1 VFCPSCGAE
10 NAGTAKFCAQCG
22 TGLARRGPACTA
34 ELAASARFC
43 NQCGTAVGGI
53 PAAAPRPAPRVA
65 EPAGTA
71 IERRHITVMFCD
83 LVGSTQLSRILDP
96 EDLRDIVHEYRDA
109 CAGAVSRYEGTVA
122 QYQGDGILVY
132 FGYPVAHEDDARR
145 AVEAGLDVLRVV
157 SELNERLRAER
168 DVTLAVRVGV
178 HTGLAVVGDVGGA
191 NRTERLAQGDTPNIG
206 SRMQSLA
213 EPNTMVVSEFTH
225 RLVSGFF
232 RTESLGKQPVKG
244 VAELIEVF
252 RVLAASGA
260 HHRLEA
266 AAPHRLTPYVGRERH
281 LAALDE
287 AWRAARD
294 GAGRAVLLLGEPGM
308 GKSRVIGVFRQ
319 RLGAERHGVIECF
332 CSPYFKSSA
341 LYPFAEMLRAQLDLA
356 AEDEPPRQLER
367 LRGALAA
374 HFGEA
379 TEAVPLI
386 AQLVGIPPSAGYAP
400 PGLHPLTQKQKTLEA
415 MLAVLR
421 VRAQRAPVLM
431 VVEDLHWVDPTSLE
445 LLGAL
450 IEGIGQHRM
459 LLVMTARPGFRTPWP
474 PTERLTEL
482 SIGDLAPADIET
494 MIFRLTGGRALPAQV
509 LALLVAKSDGNPLY
523 VEEMT
528 RMVLESGILRETEGG
543 YELTRALP
551 DVVVPATL
559 HDLLMARLDRMEP
572 EAKRVVQLGAT
583 IGREFSLELMRAIL
597 PNEEDAI
604 GRGLDQLLGAGL
616 VHASGRGFAIKHALI
631 QDAAYESLLR
641 RTRQQYHEGIATA
654 LEGPFAAEAQGHPE
668 RVAQHWTRAG
678 KPARAIPYWLKAGQT
693 AVASSASEEAANHLR
708 QGLELVATLPESPER
723 DRMELDLLSTLGTA
737 LSMLKGWAAPEV
749 QEAYARANV
758 LSERVGPNPQL
769 FWVLW
774 GLWAFYLVRGDQR
787 AGLEFAQRMASLAR
801 GQGDDGLEIEA
812 DFALGLSF
820 YYLGDLPTARL
831 HLERAVA
838 RYVPE
843 KHHANAYL
851 SCQDVGVTSRSV
863 ASMVLYLLGETDLA
877 LERSRD
883 AIALA
888 VRLKHPFS
896 QAYALGCAAWLDC
909 YRRDYAAMSARA
921 RETSELS
928 QAQALGWWLIWGTI
942 FAGRGLV
949 EAGQAEAG
957 AAQMAENLAIYRG
970 IGTGMVVPFFLV
982 QLAEACGRHG
992 DYAAALGHLEEAR
1005 RVIAASAEAFPAAE
1019 VDRVEAALRAQ
1030 RAGPTPPVDEA
1041 RAIQHLFRRAMET
1054 ARSQGAR
1061 LFELRAA
1068 TGLARLLAA
1077 SGDAQAARE
1086 LLGPTLDRLALPG
1099 ATRDLD
1105 EARALAASTGAPA
1118 RPAAA

>member
-1 VFCPSCGAE
+1 VHCASCGFENAGGAKFCRQCGAALARRCPSCGAE
-10 NAGTAKFCAQCG
+10 T
-22 TGLARRGPACTA
+22 TLA
-34 ELAASARFC
+34 ARFC
-43 NQCGTAVGGI
+43 DQCGTALGTPSVAPRSAP
-53 PAAAPRPAPRVA
+53 PAAPTGP
-65 EPAGTA
+65 A
-71 IERRHITVMFCD
+71 IERRQLTVMFCD
-83 LVGSTQLSRILDP
+83 LVGSTQLSRSLDP
-96 EDLRDIVHEYRDA
+96 EDLRDVVHQYRDA
-109 CAGAVSRYEGTVA
+109 CAAAINRYEGTVA

-157 SELNERLRAER
+157 NELNERLRAER

-206 SRMQSLA
+206 ARMQSLA
-213 EPNTMVVSEFTH
+213 EPNTMVMSEFTH

-266 AAPHRLTPYVGRERH
+266 AAPHRLTPYVGRERL

-294 GAGRAVLLLGEPGM
+294 GTGRAVLVLGEPGV
-308 GKSRVIGVFRQ
+308 GKSRAIGVFRQ
-319 RLGAERHGVIECF
+319 RIGAERHGVIECF
-332 CSPYFKSSA
+332 CSPYYKSSA
-341 LYPFAEMLRAQLDLA
+341 LYPLVEMLRAQLELA

-367 LRGALAA
+367 LRTALQA
-374 HFGEA
+374 HLGEA
-379 TEAVPLI
+379 AEAAVPLV

-400 PGLHPLTQKQKTLEA
+400 SGLHPLTQKQKTLEA
-415 MLAVLR
+415 LLALLR
-421 VRAQRAPVLM
+421 ARAQRGPLLM

-450 IEGIGQHRM
+450 VERLAGLRL
-459 LLVMTARPGFRTPWP
+459 LLVMTARPGFRPPWP
-474 PTERLTEL
+474 TGDRLAEL
-482 SIGDLAPADIET
+482 PIGDLSPADTET
-494 MIFRLTGGRALPAQV
+494 MILRVTGGKALPPQV
-509 LALLVAKSDGNPLY
+509 MALLVAKSDGNPLY

-528 RMVLESGILRETEGG
+528 RMVLESGILRETDGE
-543 YELTRALP
+543 YELARALP

-583 IGREFSLELMRAIL
+583 IGREFSFELAREIL
-597 PNEEDAI
+597 PNEEQAI
-604 GRGLDQLLGAGL
+604 SRGIEQLLAAGL
-616 VHASGRGFAIKHALI
+616 VHASGKGFAIKHALI
-631 QDAAYESLLR
+631 QDAAYESLLK
-641 RTRQQYHEGIATA
+641 RTRQQYHEGIAIA
-654 LEGPFAAEAQGHPE
+654 LEGPFAPEAQGHPE

-693 AVASSASEEAANHLR
+693 AVASSASEEAASHLR
-708 QGLELVATLPESPER
+708 QGLELVAGLPESPER

-787 AGLEFAQRMASLAR
+787 AGLDFAQRMASLAR
-801 GQGDDGLEIEA
+801 SQGDDGLEIEA

-838 RYVPE
+838 SYVPE

-863 ASMVLYLLGETDLA
+863 ASMVLYLLGEADLA
-877 LERSRD
+877 LERSHE

-888 VRLKHPFS
+888 GQLRHPFS

-909 YRRDYAAMSARA
+909 YRRDYASMSARA
-921 RETSELS
+921 RETAELS
-928 QAQALGWWLIWGTI
+928 QAQALGWWLIWATL

-949 EAGQAEAG
+949 ETGQAEAG
-957 AAQMAENLAIYRG
+957 AGQMEQNLAVYRG

-982 QLAEACGRHG
+982 QLAEACESRG
-992 DYAAALGHLEEAR
+992 DHAAALEHLEEAR

-1019 VDRVEAALRAQ
+1019 VDRVEAALRAR
-1030 RAGPTPPVDEA
+1030 RAGPTPPEGEA

-1068 TGLARLLAA
+1068 TGLARALAA
-1077 SGDAQAARE
+1077 SGDAAAARE
-1086 LLGPTLDRLALPG
+1086 VLGATLDRLALNG
-1099 ATRDLD
+1099 ASRDLD
-1105 EARALAASTGAPA
+1105 EARALAGLLDAAV
-1118 RPAAA
+1118 RPAVA